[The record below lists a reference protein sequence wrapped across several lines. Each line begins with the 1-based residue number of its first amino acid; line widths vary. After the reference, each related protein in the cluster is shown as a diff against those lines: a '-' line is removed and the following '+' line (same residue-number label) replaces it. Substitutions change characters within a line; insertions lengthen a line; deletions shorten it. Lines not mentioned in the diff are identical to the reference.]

1 MVGVTTPCEGGR
13 LGRSSP
19 DDAALVIFN
28 AEDAFVH
35 PSELHW
41 PEVYVPEPIV
51 DFFQSDVLACQ
62 GVRDADPVLLQR
74 IPLLRLT
81 SRTSKCPGYSWG
93 EGSVGAPGAWAGRRN
108 RASLDPRLRADGRR
122 CTHDEP
128 IEADLL
134 RLEIAAGG
142 TRRLRLEGTV
152 HALMAPVLL
161 RRTRARSTRGGCPA
175 ESTRRTMWIVAR
187 APWSRRARRCRFG

>member
-13 LGRSSP
+13 LSRSSP

-41 PEVYVPEPIV
+41 PEVYVPESIV

-62 GVRDADPVLLQR
+62 GVRDADPVLLPADTAIATDESDFEVSGVFQGR
-74 IPLLRLT
+74 ERLWERPGRGLVDGTGRLLIQGFV
-81 SRTSKCPGYSWG
+81 RTVVVVLMTK
-93 EGSVGAPGAWAGRRN
+93 
-108 RASLDPRLRADGRR
+108 
-122 CTHDEP
+122 P

-142 TRRLRLEGTV
+142 TRRLRLEGAV

-161 RRTRARSTRGGCPA
+161 RGRGDVPPELSSTR
-175 ESTRRTMWIVAR
+175 V
-187 APWSRRARRCRFG
+187 

>member
-1 MVGVTTPCEGGR
+1 MGNTWWGVTTPCEGGR

-62 GVRDADPVLLQR
+62 GVRDADPVLLPADTAIATDESDFEVSGVFQGR
-74 IPLLRLT
+74 KRPWERPGRGLVDGTGRLLIQGFV
-81 SRTSKCPGYSWG
+81 RTVVVVLMTK
-93 EGSVGAPGAWAGRRN
+93 
-108 RASLDPRLRADGRR
+108 
-122 CTHDEP
+122 P

-142 TRRLRLEGTV
+142 TRRLRLEGAV

-161 RRTRARSTRGGCPA
+161 RGRGRDQLGEDAQPNPPDGQC
-175 ESTRRTMWIVAR
+175 
-187 APWSRRARRCRFG
+187 G

>member
-51 DFFQSDVLACQ
+51 DFQSDVLACQ
-62 GVRDADPVLLQR
+62 GVRDADPVLL
-74 IPLLRLT
+74 P
-81 SRTSKCPGYSWG
+81 
-93 EGSVGAPGAWAGRRN
+93 
-108 RASLDPRLRADGRR
+108 AD
-122 CTHDEP
+122 TAIATDESDF
-128 IEADLL
+128 EVS
-134 RLEIAAGG
+134 GVFQV
-142 TRRLRLEGTV
+142 T
-152 HALMAPVLL
+152 
-161 RRTRARSTRGGCPA
+161 
-175 ESTRRTMWIVAR
+175 
-187 APWSRRARRCRFG
+187 

>member
-62 GVRDADPVLLQR
+62 GVRDADPVWCNKAAEVGESAKQGRCEWLLPQ
-74 IPLLRLT
+74 
-81 SRTSKCPGYSWG
+81 
-93 EGSVGAPGAWAGRRN
+93 
-108 RASLDPRLRADGRR
+108 
-122 CTHDEP
+122 
-128 IEADLL
+128 
-134 RLEIAAGG
+134 
-142 TRRLRLEGTV
+142 
-152 HALMAPVLL
+152 
-161 RRTRARSTRGGCPA
+161 
-175 ESTRRTMWIVAR
+175 
-187 APWSRRARRCRFG
+187 

>member
-41 PEVYVPEPIV
+41 PEVYVPEPLV

-62 GVRDADPVLLQR
+62 GVRDADPVLLPADTAIATDESDFEVSGVFLSLIR
-74 IPLLRLT
+74 
-81 SRTSKCPGYSWG
+81 SR
-93 EGSVGAPGAWAGRRN
+93 GRFSY
-108 RASLDPRLRADGRR
+108 A
-122 CTHDEP
+122 T
-128 IEADLL
+128 
-134 RLEIAAGG
+134 
-142 TRRLRLEGTV
+142 
-152 HALMAPVLL
+152 
-161 RRTRARSTRGGCPA
+161 
-175 ESTRRTMWIVAR
+175 
-187 APWSRRARRCRFG
+187 